1 MKILQM
7 TIEKEMPEVWE
18 MKRHFWGFFLG
29 DLILR
34 ERESRGAAARC
45 KGGATHRKAGV
56 ALTPASFLVT
66 A

>member
-34 ERESRGAAARC
+34 ERESRGAAA
-45 KGGATHRKAGV
+45 
-56 ALTPASFLVT
+56 
-66 A
+66 

>member
-18 MKRHFWGFFLG
+18 MKRHFWGLFLG

-34 ERESRGAAARC
+34 ERESRGAAA
-45 KGGATHRKAGV
+45 
-56 ALTPASFLVT
+56 
-66 A
+66 

>member
-18 MKRHFWGFFLG
+18 MKRHFWGLFLG

-34 ERESRGAAARC
+34 ERERVEELQLDARVMPRTG
-45 KGGATHRKAGV
+45 KQG
-56 ALTPASFLVT
+56 LL
-66 A
+66 